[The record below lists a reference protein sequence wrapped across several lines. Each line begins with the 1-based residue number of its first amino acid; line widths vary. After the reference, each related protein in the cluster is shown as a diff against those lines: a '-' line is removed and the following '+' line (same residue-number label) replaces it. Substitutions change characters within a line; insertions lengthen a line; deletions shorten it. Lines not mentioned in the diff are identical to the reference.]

1 MKTFRVTVLL
11 ACLVG
16 ASSLAHAAPSENR
29 IGLNGLTTNRIG
41 LNRIGLNRIGLNR
54 IGLNRIGLNR
64 IGLNRIGLNGIAI
77 NGAKADDALPLRTAL
92 RAMASKPLVIE

>member
-1 MKTFRVTVLL
+1 MKTFRIAILL
-11 ACLVG
+11 VCLAG
-16 ASSLAHAAPSENR
+16 ATGVAHAAPSTNR

-77 NGAKADDALPLRTAL
+77 HGAKIDDALPLRTAL
-92 RAMASKPLVIE
+92 RAMARAPLAVE

>member
-1 MKTFRVTVLL
+1 MKIFRIAILL
-11 ACLVG
+11 VCLAG
-16 ASSLAHAAPSENR
+16 ATGAAHAAPSTNR

-64 IGLNRIGLNGIAI
+64 IGLNGIAI
-77 NGAKADDALPLRTAL
+77 HGAKVDDALPLRTAL
-92 RAMASKPLVIE
+92 RAMARAPLAVE